1 MLQKQPLRGLRSN
14 KFSNI
19 SAYKTKVK
27 PLLTAVV
34 DKSEKKHSQEMK
46 HIFAFATL
54 AGIYLFKFNNEN
66 NRKTCEIHYS

>member
-34 DKSEKKHSQEMK
+34 DKSEKK
-46 HIFAFATL
+46 TL
-54 AGIYLFKFNNEN
+54 AGNETYLRIRNASWYLLVQ
-66 NRKTCEIHYS
+66 IQQ